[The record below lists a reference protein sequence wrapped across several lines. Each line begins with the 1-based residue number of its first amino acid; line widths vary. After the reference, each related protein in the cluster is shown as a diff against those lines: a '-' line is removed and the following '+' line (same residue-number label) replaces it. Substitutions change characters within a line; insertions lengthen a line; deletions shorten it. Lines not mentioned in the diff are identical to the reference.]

1 MASPAIVW
9 FRQDL
14 RLRDNP
20 ALIRAA
26 TLSRPVV
33 AVFIWSP
40 EEEGEWM
47 QGAARRWWT
56 HQALKAL
63 DEALKA
69 KGSRLIIRSGPA
81 LETLRGLARE
91 TGASAVFW
99 NRRWEPVAIAR
110 DTFVKEMLRI
120 DGLDVESFNGS
131 LLKEPPGVLN
141 KQGKPFQVFTP
152 MWKATFDDWHPEQP
166 WPAPRSLKAPATWPA
181 SEPLESLKLEP
192 KIPWD
197 QTMRLQ
203 WRHGEDEALAMAERF
218 GKQSSRNYLD
228 GRNIPGAEG
237 TSRLSPYLASGEISP
252 RQAWHTVLEAAGI
265 KPGAEM
271 PPGMVQFLKELGWRE
286 FGYQLLYHFPHTPTR
301 PLRADYERFPWDTD
315 KKALHAWQKGL
326 TGFPIVDAGMRQL
339 WATGWMHNRVRMI
352 VASFLVKDL
361 LITWLEGARWFWDTL
376 VDGDLASNTMGWQW
390 AGGCGA
396 DAAPYFRVF
405 NPMGQGERFDP
416 GGDYVRHFVPEL
428 AALPDAWI
436 QRPWEAPP
444 LILAA
449 ARVTLGT
456 TYPRPIVDHSA
467 ARTRALAALATI
479 RRE

>member
-141 KQGKPFQVFTP
+141 KQGKPFR
-152 MWKATFDDWHPEQP
+152 ATM
-166 WPAPRSLKAPATWPA
+166 ART
-181 SEPLESLKLEP
+181 
-192 KIPWD
+192 
-197 QTMRLQ
+197 
-203 WRHGEDEALAMAERF
+203 ALAQ
-218 GKQSSRNYLD
+218 GSR
-228 GRNIPGAEG
+228 
-237 TSRLSPYLASGEISP
+237 YLASLGN
-252 RQAWHTVLEAAGI
+252 AG
-265 KPGAEM
+265 KPETGAENS
-271 PPGMVQFLKELGWRE
+271 LGSDNA
-286 FGYQLLYHFPHTPTR
+286 P
-301 PLRADYERFPWDTD
+301 A
-315 KKALHAWQKGL
+315 
-326 TGFPIVDAGMRQL
+326 M
-339 WATGWMHNRVRMI
+339 
-352 VASFLVKDL
+352 AS
-361 LITWLEGARWFWDTL
+361 
-376 VDGDLASNTMGWQW
+376 
-390 AGGCGA
+390 
-396 DAAPYFRVF
+396 
-405 NPMGQGERFDP
+405 
-416 GGDYVRHFVPEL
+416 
-428 AALPDAWI
+428 
-436 QRPWEAPP
+436 
-444 LILAA
+444 
-449 ARVTLGT
+449 
-456 TYPRPIVDHSA
+456 
-467 ARTRALAALATI
+467 
-479 RRE
+479 RRG